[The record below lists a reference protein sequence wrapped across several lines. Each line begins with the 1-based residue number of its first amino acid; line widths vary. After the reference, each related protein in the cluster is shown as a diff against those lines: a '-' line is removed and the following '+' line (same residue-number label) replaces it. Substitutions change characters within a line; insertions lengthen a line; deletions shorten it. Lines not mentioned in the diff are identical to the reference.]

1 MNPLARIDMKSKLKG
16 QANVNNSGN
25 TSGYFKTPYI
35 GSPRIDEGNLT
46 GIESQLVS
54 DLIQGEKRAE
64 EVNTSYK
71 ILTWD
76 EAVANI
82 KK

>member
-16 QANVNNSGN
+16 QSNLNNSGA
-25 TSGYFKTPYI
+25 TSGYFRTPYI
-35 GSPRIDEGNLT
+35 GSPRVEEGNLT
-46 GIESQLVS
+46 GSESQLVS
-54 DLIQGEKRAE
+54 DLIQGERRAE
-64 EVNTSYK
+64 EVNTSFK